1 MANAPNVEIVTKNP
15 DIVGECPE
23 WNAEQGELLWTDNR
37 SQRVY
42 GYSQATGAVRTIVEG
57 VATYAF
63 TQQRDGT
70 LLLFLADTRVAI
82 ARDGTI
88 EDIVDGL
95 PGEEGARF
103 NDVLVD
109 SAGRVVCGVVS
120 TGADG
125 TGSLY
130 SLALTSTPRATKLH
144 GGMRMPNGMAFS
156 PDEQVLYVA
165 DTRAGQIVAFNY
177 DVGSGAATAV
187 RPFIEFQPGEGSP
200 DGITVDA
207 EGCIWVAATGSGAV
221 SRYESDGVL
230 LERVDLPAQKPTS
243 VGFGGIAMDTLF
255 ITSSSRES
263 VPGEVMG
270 TEAGALFAF
279 KPGVTGLLDH
289 RTDWKA

>member
-165 DTRAGQIVAFNY
+165 DTRAGQIVAFSQVLPLRY
-177 DVGSGAATAV
+177 DRSSNSSQAKARQTGSRSMRRGAFGSRRRVAGPFPAMNRTGCSSSGWTYRRKNPRAWVSGA
-187 RPFIEFQPGEGSP
+187 
-200 DGITVDA
+200 
-207 EGCIWVAATGSGAV
+207 
-221 SRYESDGVL
+221 
-230 LERVDLPAQKPTS
+230 
-243 VGFGGIAMDTLF
+243 
-255 ITSSSRES
+255 
-263 VPGEVMG
+263 
-270 TEAGALFAF
+270 
-279 KPGVTGLLDH
+279 
-289 RTDWKA
+289 